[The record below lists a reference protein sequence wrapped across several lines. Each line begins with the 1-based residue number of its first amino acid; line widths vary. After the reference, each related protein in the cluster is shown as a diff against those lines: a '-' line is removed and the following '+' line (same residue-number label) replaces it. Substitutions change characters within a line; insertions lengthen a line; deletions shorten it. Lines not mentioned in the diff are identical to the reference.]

1 MQGKVPN
8 KLFLSYYSITIY
20 HTESPLIKLDGNT
33 RFSVRYI
40 VNTRTYSTLLQIQ
53 IDLIRSAAVLP
64 IGADM
69 VYLLRRQ
76 RLEGVLLRKYHIRN
90 IFKDRRYAF
99 TQFCYSHFL
108 KMFASRMRMNR
119 PFRMVSSKF
128 SSKSDLNF
136 TRIPIAFYENVWK
149 KSNILYITYI
159 VVGCVLIEV
168 VYGSVTTAVWDGY
181 NQGVCIQLLKFTS
194 ITNMKNLYGIFCELM

>member
-1 MQGKVPN
+1 MSTV
-8 KLFLSYYSITIY
+8 YSI
-20 HTESPLIKLDGNT
+20 K
-33 RFSVRYI
+33 
-40 VNTRTYSTLLQIQ
+40 STLPRINDSSPRDSSQ
-53 IDLIRSAAVLP
+53 S
-64 IGADM
+64 
-69 VYLLRRQ
+69 
-76 RLEGVLLRKYHIRN
+76 
-90 IFKDRRYAF
+90 
-99 TQFCYSHFL
+99 FL

-119 PFRMVSSKF
+119 PFRMISSKF

-181 NQGVCIQLLKFTS
+181 NQGVCRRLLEPAS
-194 ITNMKNLYGIFCELM
+194 ISGLKNLSSGFYNVWNNIL

>member
-1 MQGKVPN
+1 M
-8 KLFLSYYSITIY
+8 
-20 HTESPLIKLDGNT
+20 
-33 RFSVRYI
+33 
-40 VNTRTYSTLLQIQ
+40 NTRTVRTALCCKSRSIWFAPLLCSPSALIWCM
-53 IDLIRSAAVLP
+53 IDLLW
-64 IGADM
+64 
-69 VYLLRRQ
+69 RQ

-90 IFKDRRYAF
+90 IFEDRRYAF

-108 KMFASRMRMNR
+108 KMFASSMRMNR
-119 PFRMVSSKF
+119 PFRMISSKF

-194 ITNMKNLYGIFCELM
+194 ITNMKNL